1 MIDRRIRLRPRPAA
15 QNYVYGDS
23 GDLSNP
29 TLLSILRST
38 NGVVWNYTPVVSEQ
52 RSVSYETQQTMH
64 SNANYNNYK
73 NTSNAIITIQGDFY
87 SNTAA
92 EAMYTLACMNF
103 FRATSLMDFGRQA
116 AVANNPDIAVVG
128 AAPPILLFSGYG
140 RYMYNDVPVII
151 KSYNISL
158 QNDVPLIQVPVDSVT
173 SKFNITDKDSR
184 AFFNNLRSTGVMN
197 KENEVWIPQ
206 KLPITIQLEEQ
217 PTSDYMTKDFNLN
230 AFKRGALM
238 RKGGFI

>member
-23 GDLSNP
+23 GNLSQP

-38 NGVVWNYTPVVSEQ
+38 NGMVWNYTPTITEQ

-73 NTSNAIITIQGDFY
+73 NTSNAIISVQGDFY
-87 SNTAA
+87 SNTAT

-103 FRATSLMDFGRQA
+103 IRASSLMDFGRQA
-116 AVANNPDIAVVG
+116 AVANNPNVAVVG
-128 AAPPILLFSGYG
+128 APPPILLFSGYG

-151 KSYNISL
+151 KSYNFNF
-158 QNDVPLIQVPVDSVT
+158 QNDVPYIQVPVDSIT
-173 SKFNITDKDSR
+173 AKFNVTDKDSR
-184 AFFNNLRSTGVMN
+184 AFFNNLRAQGLMN

-206 KLPITIQLEEQ
+206 KLPITLQLEEQ